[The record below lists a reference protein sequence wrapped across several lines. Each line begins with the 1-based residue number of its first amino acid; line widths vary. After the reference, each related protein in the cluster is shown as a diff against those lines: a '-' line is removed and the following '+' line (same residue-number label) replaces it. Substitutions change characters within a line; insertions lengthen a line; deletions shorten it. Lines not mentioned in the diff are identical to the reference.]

1 MKFVVHRLQTI
12 LTQLFKGFRFVKPFP
27 SYTSIKFWGV
37 AYNDSMANILFCKKW
52 PHTLDTHDGAAVWFT
67 SMTWS
72 CMQLTSRVPWQI
84 WERSSVPSTKL
95 AGHLFQR
102 DTVFLGQLNVQLFQ
116 CAQGA
121 AQQPSKGWRVQP
133 GLLAARHQ
141 KDSEYP
147 MRPQGDGLVELLY
160 CSLATQLA
168 ILTSCQQR
176 GWGSPEASLW
186 HPVLRGRLI
195 HGRTGMGVLPQEK
208 KRQCHQSWQVSRSR
222 QLNCLMLYT
231 ESIW

>member
-67 SMTWS
+67 SMASS

-121 AQQPSKGWRVQP
+121 AQQPSKGWHVQP
-133 GLLAARHQ
+133 GFAGGSAPKRLRIPHASSGWWTGWMTLLQSGDPASNPDQLPAARLGLTRS
-141 KDSEYP
+141 KLMTPGAARKTYP
-147 MRPQGDGLVELLY
+147 WENRFGCIVP
-160 CSLATQLA
+160 
-168 ILTSCQQR
+168 R
-176 GWGSPEASLW
+176 
-186 HPVLRGRLI
+186 
-195 HGRTGMGVLPQEK
+195 EK
-208 KRQCHQSWQVSRSR
+208 KAVSPKLAS
-222 QLNCLMLYT
+222 Q
-231 ESIW
+231 